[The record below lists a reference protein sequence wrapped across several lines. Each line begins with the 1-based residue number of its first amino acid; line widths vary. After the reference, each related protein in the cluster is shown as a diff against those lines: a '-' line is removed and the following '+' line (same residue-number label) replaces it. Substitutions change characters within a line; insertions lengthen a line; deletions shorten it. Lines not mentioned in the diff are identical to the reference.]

1 MYSDAF
7 SCDGRQTAIETN
19 RLVDVLRSLERTLGT
34 HILALS
40 ANLRLNR
47 VGGPPGGRDDKK
59 GVHTRTTIINEIT
72 RHGEED
78 EAQALRGGDEK
89 EAARRHTSPRGEEAA
104 EAVAEAAAGLKKV
117 RPSRFS
123 NIQQYFTRFNK
134 IVTQGTP

>member
-1 MYSDAF
+1 M
-7 SCDGRQTAIETN
+7 
-19 RLVDVLRSLERTLGT
+19 DVLRSLERTLGT

-40 ANLRLNR
+40 ANLKLNR

-78 EAQALRGGDEK
+78 EAQAVRGGDEK
-89 EAARRHTSPRGEEAA
+89 EARRHTSPRGEEAA

-117 RPSRFS
+117 RPNRHS
-123 NIQQYFTRFNK
+123 I
-134 IVTQGTP
+134 I